1 MGWCNGMKK
10 YVPKLTNGMMYNST
24 RNFIQIIK
32 FWLQKS
38 SLKDPAKL
46 ILFGFEKGIILLF
59 LIYKE
64 FIREY
69 FIKWLWFL

>member
-38 SLKDPAKL
+38 SLKDPTKL
-46 ILFGFEKGIILLF
+46 IVFGFEKGIILLF
-59 LIYKE
+59 YTKNSLESIS
-64 FIREY
+64 
-69 FIKWLWFL
+69 

>member
-38 SLKDPAKL
+38 SLKDTTKL

-59 LIYKE
+59 YTKNSLESIS
-64 FIREY
+64 
-69 FIKWLWFL
+69 

>member
-24 RNFIQIIK
+24 RNFIQIMK

-38 SLKDPAKL
+38 SLKDPTKL

-59 LIYKE
+59 YTKNSLESIS
-64 FIREY
+64 
-69 FIKWLWFL
+69 

>member
-32 FWLQKS
+32 FWHQKS

-46 ILFGFEKGIILLF
+46 ILLGFENGIILLF
-59 LIYKE
+59 YTKNSLESIS
-64 FIREY
+64 
-69 FIKWLWFL
+69 

>member
-1 MGWCNGMKK
+1 MEWCNGMKK

-24 RNFIQIIK
+24 RNFIQMIK
-32 FWLQKS
+32 LWLQKS
-38 SLKDPAKL
+38 SLKDPTKL

-69 FIKWLWFL
+69 FIKWLWFF